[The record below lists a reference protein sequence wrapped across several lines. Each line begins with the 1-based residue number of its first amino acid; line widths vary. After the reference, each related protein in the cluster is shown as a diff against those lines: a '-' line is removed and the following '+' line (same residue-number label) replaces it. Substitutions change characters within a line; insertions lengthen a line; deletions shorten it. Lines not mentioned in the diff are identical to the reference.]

1 MSIYI
6 KRPSICAEEWGI
18 TKYGR
23 AFNRLREC
31 RLNRAIVHTKSR
43 NSVFP
48 PQVARDSLRAAVDMS
63 RHWEDCVTYME
74 KTGLDPKHLI
84 PLEVT
89 IWTIVDEKSKQKEMQ
104 KV

>member
-1 MSIYI
+1 MSIHI

-18 TKYGR
+18 TKYGQT
-23 AFNRLREC
+23 FNRLRES

-43 NSVFP
+43 SSVFP
-48 PQVARDSLRAAVDMS
+48 PQVAIDSLRAAVTMS
-63 RHWEDCVTYME
+63 RHWEDCVIYME
-74 KTGLDPKHLI
+74 KTGLDLKHLI

-89 IWTIVDEKSKQKEMQ
+89 IWEIVDEKSKQKKMQ